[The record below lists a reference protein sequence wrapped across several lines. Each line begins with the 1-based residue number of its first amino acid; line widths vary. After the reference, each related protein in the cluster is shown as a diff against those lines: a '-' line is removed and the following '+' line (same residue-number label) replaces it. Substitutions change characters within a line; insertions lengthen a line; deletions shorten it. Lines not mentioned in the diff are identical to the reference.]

1 MINGGKTTRVKPGLA
16 STVKQ
21 ILRSAEQDT
30 QILNLLRDP
39 ANRERGF
46 RLLVQT
52 YGDRLYQHIRRMV
65 HTHEDTDDV
74 LQNTLVKVYRSV
86 GRFREQSQLYTWL
99 YRIATNESLTFL
111 ERRKRQRHLFM
122 DDAENGIAATQTAEV
137 EVDGDLIRRRLDQ
150 AIEQLPPKQKAVFSM
165 RYFEE
170 KSYQEMADI
179 FTTSVGALKA
189 SYHHAVKKI
198 ESYLSEG

>member
-1 MINGGKTTRVKPGLA
+1 M
-16 STVKQ
+16 
-21 ILRSAEQDT
+21 
-30 QILNLLRDP
+30 LRDP
-39 ANRERGF
+39 SQRERGF
-46 RLLVQT
+46 RLLVQA
-52 YGDRLYQHIRRMV
+52 YGDRLYQHIRRML
-65 HTHEDTDDV
+65 HSHEDTDDV

-86 GRFREQSQLYTWL
+86 DRFRGQSQLYTWL

-122 DDAENGIAATQTAEV
+122 DDAENGIAATRAAEV

-170 KSYQEMADI
+170 KSYQEMADV